1 MEVAM
6 FSHDTCP
13 ECSDEELGSSSA
25 NLNVPP
31 LAKLVQDLRW
41 ANKMLFHN
49 VWREEKRE
57 GGRERERKKEGGR
70 LLIPLWWQNLSDAK
84 TLKLFEA
91 MSPSATWKKPV
102 WSWEREIIWHSQ
114 KTGEKR
120 IRWPQTPAFSSLWGQ
135 IPQPFLSKRV
145 PFLRKLVWVRFLA
158 FATKRILTDNTN
170 NKIQHLIQTCQDSFV
185 SFLSSLRWSYNIP
198 VMFLLHHQFR
208 NIFVVKISIG
218 QV

>member
-1 MEVAM
+1 MRNLAQAQPTSM
-6 FSHDTCP
+6 FHLWPNWFKT
-13 ECSDEELGSSSA
+13 
-25 NLNVPP
+25 
-31 LAKLVQDLRW
+31 W
-41 ANKMLFHN
+41 
-49 VWREEKRE
+49 
-57 GGRERERKKEGGR
+57 GGLIRCFFTMFEERKKEKGEGR
-70 LLIPLWWQNLSDAK
+70 ERGRRKEEGYLVPLWWQNLSDTK

-102 WSWEREIIWHSQ
+102 SSWEREIIWHSQ

-145 PFLRKLVWVRFLA
+145 PFLRKLVWVRFLT
-158 FATKRILTDNTN
+158 FATKRILTDNTD
-170 NKIQHLIQTCQDSFV
+170 NKIQHLIQMCQDSFV